1 MPPDVAKG
9 GFRQGVRYIWR
20 RFDTARGRF
29 KDDSDRLATTRRR
42 TGTGGRSHRA
52 AASSGSLERGELA
65 RQAVPRPSFRAEARH
80 PRLAP
85 FALGYG
91 RAAPSTPCSGRQ
103 ALLRSVQQSLR
114 VEGYDVREEVL
125 RSALR
130 CATAGRAREAWPARD
145 AALNLW
151 RRSTE
156 CRPGIT

>member
-52 AASSGSLERGELA
+52 AASSGIAGTRRA

-85 FALGYG
+85 FALEIRPS
-91 RAAPSTPCSGRQ
+91 RA
-103 ALLRSVQQSLR
+103 L
-114 VEGYDVREEVL
+114 
-125 RSALR
+125 
-130 CATAGRAREAWPARD
+130 D
-145 AALNLW
+145 AM
-151 RRSTE
+151 
-156 CRPGIT
+156 